1 MGDQRPV
8 LHKLHGAQSYG
19 PGAGF
24 LRYLFSGCHKNRRT
38 EEAHNEC
45 AASLNI
51 VGQHRSGI
59 SMPLHLARD
68 LSAIAKP
75 HSEAL
80 DGYVAGVRDLAFKDF
95 RFHHRILCLPV

>member
-1 MGDQRPV
+1 ME
-8 LHKLHGAQSYG
+8 K
-19 PGAGF
+19 
-24 LRYLFSGCHKNRRT
+24 
-38 EEAHNEC
+38 AHHEC

-68 LSAIAKP
+68 LSAIGKP

-80 DGYVAGVRDLAFKDF
+80 DG
-95 RFHHRILCLPV
+95 